1 MARSSSKSAKKSKPA
16 KKSQKSGQ
24 TEFIVN
30 LWATDLNDVEIG
42 IMPATKARAKSRQFT
57 KDMDVI
63 GEIKENGERTGI
75 VAYREGLWEDNDG
88 MDKRLV
94 IKLFSASMNWKGTMD
109 LLIGRSLQLTHGA
122 GNLPVTAYSVNLSGH
137 DQIIQLERSAYKWPM
152 FPERFSFFI
161 LRDGKPFFYRLRKL
175 VMAMGSDYGLYDH
188 NNKRIGTI
196 DGKVFTIGGKWK
208 CRVDEEHA
216 DELLKATLQLFCT
229 MQRFND
235 EARWHISDL
244 VSDMHDGDV
253 LPAIEHHEADLY
265 MNPRRVR

>member
-1 MARSSSKSAKKSKPA
+1 MAAKSRKSRKSARA
-16 KKSQKSGQ
+16 AKSGKAAWR
-24 TEFIVN
+24 EFTVN
-30 LWATDLNDVEIG
+30 LWATDINDVEIG

-63 GEIKENGERTGI
+63 GEVVENGERTGI
-75 VAYREGLWEDNDG
+75 VAYREALWEDNEG

-137 DQIIQLERSAYKWPM
+137 EQIIQVERSAYKWPM

-175 VMAMGSDYGLYDH
+175 VMALGSDYGLYDH
-188 NNKRIGTI
+188 NNRRIGTL
-196 DGKVFTIGGKWK
+196 DGKVFTIGGRWK
-208 CRVDEEHA
+208 CKVEESHA
-216 DELLKATLQLFCT
+216 DELLKAVLQLFCT
-229 MQRFND
+229 MLIFND
-235 EARWHISDL
+235 EARHHIEDL

-253 LPAIEHHEADLY
+253 LPKIEHHEADLY